1 MSYYISW
8 DEIGERLYETGVD
21 RGVLYPVTNGTYGNG
36 VAWNGLS
43 KVSESPSGA
52 EPTALYAN
60 NKKYLELLSA
70 EEFAF
75 TLEAY
80 VSPEE
85 FDECDGSVA
94 IATGVYATQQSRKM
108 FGLCY
113 RSLIGN
119 DTEGT
124 DKGYKIH
131 LVYGA
136 KAKPSSKERS
146 TVNDSPEAANLSWEC
161 STTPVDVP
169 GFKVCAHF
177 IIDSTKVAKATLEA
191 IENILYGT
199 GSTPARLPMP
209 AELITLMGI
218 TASYAVTNMLTNIT
232 SSNSSKT
239 IAKSAKYEATLTP
252 ATGCTIANVVVV
264 VNGVDVT
271 STVYAE
277 ATKKIEVP
285 AASVVGPITIFAVA
299 NKSSD

>member
-1 MSYYISW
+1 MFFHISW

-21 RGVLYPVTNGTYGNG
+21 RGVLYPVTNGAYGDG

-43 KVSESPSGA
+43 KISESPSGA

-70 EEFAF
+70 EEFGF
-75 TLEAY
+75 TIEAY

-85 FDECDGSVA
+85 FDECDGSVS
-94 IATGVYATQQSRKM
+94 IATGVYATQQTRKM

-136 KAKPSSKERS
+136 KAKPSSKERN
-146 TVNDSPEAANLSWEC
+146 TVNNNPEASNLSWEC

-169 GFKVCAHF
+169 GSKPCAHF
-177 IIDSTKVAKATLEA
+177 IIDSTKVAKSTLEA
-191 IENILYGT
+191 IENILYGS
-199 GSTPARLPMP
+199 GSTPARIPMP
-209 AELITLMGI
+209 TELIELMGI

-232 SSNSSKT
+232 NSNSSKT
-239 IAKSAKYEATLTP
+239 VAKSVKYEATLTP
-252 ATGCTIANVVVV
+252 AAGCTIATVAVI

-271 STVYAE
+271 KTVYTDS
-277 ATKKIEVP
+277 TKKISVP
-285 AASVVGPITIFAVA
+285 AESVVGPITIFAVA
-299 NKSSD
+299 NKS